1 MITIALIVAY
11 AHDNIIGNRGE
22 LPWHVSDDL
31 KNFKKIT
38 SGKPIIMGRKTFE
51 SIGKPLPNRH
61 NIIVTKNREYEVDA
75 CTICNSLDD
84 AISEAS
90 DYALK
95 WGVNEIFVIGGAQI
109 YDEALKYVTKA
120 YITEIHNQ
128 FKGDTIFRPLDMSYW
143 KEISRAYFENKS
155 EGIPYS
161 FVILEK
167 K

>member
-51 SIGKPLPNRH
+51 SIGKALPNRH
-61 NIIVTKNREYEVDA
+61 NIIVTRNKEYEADD
-75 CTICNSLDD
+75 CTICNSLED

-95 WGVNEIFVIGGAQI
+95 NGFNEIYIIGGAQI
-109 YDEALKYVTKA
+109 YSDALQYVTKA

-128 FKGDTIFRPLDMSYW
+128 FKGDTVFRPLDMRYW
-143 KEISRAYFENKS
+143 KEIKRTYFENND
-155 EGIPYS
+155 EGTPYS